1 MSASTR
7 TRWSDVGALTS
18 AGTVAATILCCLPFA
33 TGIIGA
39 SVAAVGARFVP
50 LQPYL
55 IGVSVVLLAYSFYQA
70 YRRDATC
77 SADGCDLPTSA
88 RRRRITLWAVTLVV
102 VGLLTLNGW
111 ASWLIY
117 WSL

>member
-1 MSASTR
+1 V
-7 TRWSDVGALTS
+7 WALTS

-55 IGVSVVLLAYSFYQA
+55 IAVSLMERRHSVGCILILRNGGAMGRRADESHSMGSDDRCRTRNLATGLRATVRSF
-70 YRRDATC
+70 
-77 SADGCDLPTSA
+77 GKVTSA
-88 RRRRITLWAVTLVV
+88 PPLHILFLP
-102 VGLLTLNGW
+102 GCE
-111 ASWLIY
+111 
-117 WSL
+117 

>member
-1 MSASTR
+1 MSATN
-7 TRWSDVGALTS
+7 RWSEVGALTS

-39 SVAAVGARFVP
+39 SVAALGARFVRF
-50 LQPYL
+50 QPYL
-55 IGVSVVLLAYSFYQA
+55 IGVSLSLLAYSFYQA

-77 SADGCDLPTSA
+77 AADGCDVPKSV
-88 RRRRITLWAVTLVV
+88 RRRRITLWFVSIVV
-102 VGLLTLNGW
+102 VGFLTANWW

>member
-1 MSASTR
+1 MKATNG
-7 TRWSDVGALTS
+7 WSEVAALMS

-33 TGIIGA
+33 TGVVGA

-50 LQPYL
+50 FQSLL
-55 IGVSVVLLAYSFYQA
+55 IAVSLGLLAYSFYQA

-77 SADGCDLPTSA
+77 AADGCDVPTSI
-88 RRRRITLWAVTLVV
+88 RRRRITLWCVTAVVA
-102 VGLLTLNGW
+102 GLLTANWW

-117 WSL
+117 WTL

>member
-1 MSASTR
+1 MSTSRR
-7 TRWSDVGALTS
+7 TKWSEVGALTS

-39 SVAAVGARFVP
+39 SVAVVGARFVP
-50 LQPYL
+50 VQPYL
-55 IGVSVVLLAYSFYQA
+55 IAMSLGLLTYSFYQA
-70 YRRDATC
+70 YRRDPRCA
-77 SADGCDLPTSA
+77 ADGCHAPTSL
-88 RRRRITLWAVTLVV
+88 RRRRITLWCVTVVV
-102 VGLLTLNGW
+102 VGLLSMNWW

>member
-1 MSASTR
+1 MTASTR

-18 AGTVAATILCCLPFA
+18 AGTVAATILCCLPLA

-39 SVAAVGARFVP
+39 SVAAVGAQFVP
-50 LQPYL
+50 FQPYL
-55 IGVSVVLLAYSFYQA
+55 IAVSLGLPAYSFYQA

-77 SADGCDLPTSA
+77 AAGGCDVPTSV
-88 RRRRITLWAVTLVV
+88 RRRRITLWCVTVVV
-102 VGLLTLNGW
+102 VGLLTLNWW

-117 WSL
+117 WTL

>member
-39 SVAAVGARFVP
+39 SVAAFGARFAP

-102 VGLLTLNGW
+102 VGLLTLNEW

>member
-1 MSASTR
+1 
-7 TRWSDVGALTS
+7 LTS

-50 LQPYL
+50 FQPYFIAMSL
-55 IGVSVVLLAYSFYQA
+55 SLLAYSFYQA
-70 YRRDATC
+70 YRSDAAC
-77 SADGCDLPTSA
+77 AADGCDLTVSL
-88 RRRRITLWAVTLVV
+88 RRRRITLWCVTIVV
-102 VGLLTLNGW
+102 LGLLSVNWW

>member
-1 MSASTR
+1 MSAPS
-7 TRWSDVGALTS
+7 RWSEVGALTS

-55 IGVSVVLLAYSFYQA
+55 ITVSLGLLTYSFYQA

-77 SADGCDLPTSA
+77 AADGCDVPTSV
-88 RRRRITLWAVTLVV
+88 RRRRITLWFVSIVTI
-102 VGLLTLNGW
+102 GFLTANWW
-111 ASWLIY
+111 ATWLIY